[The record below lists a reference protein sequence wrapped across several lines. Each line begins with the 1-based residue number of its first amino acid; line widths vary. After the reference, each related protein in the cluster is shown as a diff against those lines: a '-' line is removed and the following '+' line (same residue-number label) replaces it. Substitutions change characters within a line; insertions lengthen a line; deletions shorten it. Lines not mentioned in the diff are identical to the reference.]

1 MAVAWPGRLVRRFR
15 ERTPPSVDTPDTIQQ
30 ADSGRTSRRGILAAL
45 GLGGAATALVTSAR
59 PAQAQTTETTTAPTE
74 PAPYGTPSTEPMLVT
89 AAPTDTRPY
98 DTTTYD
104 TSPEPRVL
112 AAGGESTP
120 PPKKIQ
126 PEDLPLLGAAKVLEL
141 TAAQASETVIARL
154 DSLGVDEATAALL
167 RAIAAHHRAYAEAI
181 SAAFGPGS
189 PATPNPAL
197 LTLLGGPVFA
207 EGTGAEVL
215 KAMQEV
221 EHHCSDTHQTLLGL
235 LISTDAAALVAS
247 IVVIEAR
254 HAVVLGMLLGQPY
267 GADELAIEDS
277 ADALLLEQIVGG
289 K

>member
-1 MAVAWPGRLVRRFR
+1 M
-15 ERTPPSVDTPDTIQQ
+15 
-30 ADSGRTSRRGILAAL
+30 
-45 GLGGAATALVTSAR
+45 
-59 PAQAQTTETTTAPTE
+59 
-74 PAPYGTPSTEPMLVT
+74 
-89 AAPTDTRPY
+89 
-98 DTTTYD
+98 
-104 TSPEPRVL
+104 L

>member
-1 MAVAWPGRLVRRFR
+1 M
-15 ERTPPSVDTPDTIQQ
+15 DTPDTIQQ

-59 PAQAQTTETTTAPTE
+59 PAQAETTDSTAPTD
-74 PAPYGTPSTEPMLVT
+74 PSPYAPPSTEPMLVT
-89 AAPTDTRPY
+89 AAPTETTTYDTTAY

-104 TSPEPRVL
+104 TTTEPRVL

-167 RAIAAHHRAYAEAI
+167 RAIGAHHRAYAEAI

-215 KAMQEV
+215 TAMHEV

-254 HAVVLGMLLGQPY
+254 HAAVLGMLLGQPY

>member
-1 MAVAWPGRLVRRFR
+1 
-15 ERTPPSVDTPDTIQQ
+15 VDTPDTIQQ
-30 ADSGRTSRRGILAAL
+30 AASGRTSRRGILAAL
-45 GLGGAATALVTSAR
+45 GLGGAATALITSAR
-59 PAQAQTTETTTAPTE
+59 PAQAQTTDTTIAPTE

-89 AAPTDTRPY
+89 AAPTDSEP
-98 DTTTYD
+98 DGM
-104 TSPEPRVL
+104 SPEPRVL

-167 RAIAAHHRAYAEAI
+167 RAIGAHHRAYAEAI

-189 PATPNPAL
+189 PDTPNPAL

-207 EGTGAEVL
+207 DGTSAEVL

-221 EHHCSDTHQTLLGL
+221 EHHCADTHQTLLGL

-247 IVVIEAR
+247 ITVIEAR
-254 HAVVLGMLLGQPY
+254 HAAVLGMLLGQPY